1 MIEWLLLILPL
12 FLGLYFGY
20 AWFPNY
26 ALFDTRWW
34 YPYFVILIGG
44 IAGLLIGIVLYFLAR
59 RLKENKINAFNFL
72 IALAAFVVFVAIGN
86 YLMTDFTN
94 YNFLSVTIGKSIIVI
109 LSFMGAWLIAQ
120 KSILSMFKVGEI
132 SGNYGSFIFDTSV
145 LLDDKLL
152 DLFDIGLFNGK
163 IAIPQFV
170 LIEMQKLA
178 DSSDDEK
185 KDKGRKGF
193 EIIEKMQGLDDL
205 KITIDDSITYRTG
218 KVDEDLVNLARKYNG
233 RLVTLDYNLTRVAQ
247 LQGVKVLNLN
257 HLAEI
262 LKPTLLPGQRIKLQI
277 IRHGKNKE
285 QGIGFTEDGTMIVVE
300 DGGKNVGEQQE
311 VVITNILRTN
321 AGKLLFARIN
331 PKP

>member
-1 MIEWLLLILPL
+1 MIEWLLLLLPL

-20 AWFPNY
+20 SWYPNY

-34 YPYFVILIGG
+34 YPYFSVLIGG
-44 IAGLLIGIVLYFLAR
+44 VAGLLVGIALYFLAKK
-59 RLKENKINAFNFL
+59 LKDSKVNAVNFL
-72 IALAAFVVFVAIGN
+72 IGLASFVTFTLIGN
-86 YLMTDFTN
+86 YLVVDFVSP
-94 YNFLSVTIGKSIIVI
+94 NFLSTSIGKSIIVL
-109 LSFMGAWLIAQ
+109 LSFLGAWLISQ
-120 KSILSMFKVGEI
+120 RSVLSYFKVGEI

-145 LLDDKLL
+145 LLDDKVL
-152 DLFDIGLFNGK
+152 DLFDVGIFNGK
-163 IAIPQFV
+163 IIIPQFV

-178 DSSDDEK
+178 DSTDDEK
-185 KDKGRKGF
+185 KEKGRKGF
-193 EIIEKMQGLDDL
+193 EIIEKIQKLEDL
-205 KITIDDSITYRTG
+205 KITIDDTIAYRSG

-247 LQGVKVLNLN
+247 LQGVQVLNLN

-262 LKPTLLPGQRIKLQI
+262 LKPTLLPGQKIKLQI

-285 QGIGFTEDGTMIVVE
+285 QGIGFTEDGTMIVIE

-331 PKP
+331 TKS

>member
-20 AWFPNY
+20 SWYPTY
-26 ALFDTRWW
+26 IFDVRWW
-34 YPYFVILIGG
+34 YPYFAILIGG
-44 IAGLLIGIVLYFLAR
+44 IAGLLVGIVLYFLA
-59 RLKENKINAFNFL
+59 KKIKDSKINSINFL
-72 IALAAFVVFVAIGN
+72 IGLGSFITFVLMGN
-86 YLMTDFTN
+86 YLIVDFISP
-94 YNFLSVTIGKSIIVI
+94 NFLSVSIGKSIITI
-109 LSFMGAWLIAQ
+109 LSFLGAWLISQRAV
-120 KSILSMFKVGEI
+120 LSYFKVGEI

-145 LLDDKLL
+145 LLEDKIL
-152 DLFDIGLFNGK
+152 DLFDVGLFNGK
-163 IAIPQFV
+163 IIVPQFV

-185 KDKGRKGF
+185 KEKGRKGF
-193 EIIEKMQGLDDL
+193 EIIKKIQNMEDL
-205 KITIDDSITYRTG
+205 KITIDDTIAYRSG
-218 KVDEDLVNLARKYNG
+218 KVDEDLVSLARKYNG

-247 LQGVKVLNLN
+247 LQGVQVLNLN

-262 LKPTLLPGQRIKLQI
+262 LKPTLLPGQRLKLQI

-331 PKP
+331 PKS